1 MTLAAPAR
9 RCRVT
14 RPRPAARTPRDDTS
28 PRRRAATPRHDA
40 APRRLAATPRHDA
53 APRRLAAAPRRD
65 GLIVF
70 VFSRRACAWA
80 GVSIG
85 VSRDTY
91 AARDRAIGKRFGLTI
106 VRSVRRHRASWR
118 QPRVCRVRVSS
129 SYASHRWSSFSSSR
143 GARARGP
150 GSRSAYRARHVCG
163 ARSGDWGAVWS
174 RDRLVGASAPCL
186 VTSLSHASRARH
198 IFVWVTWRSRI
209 AVGDPCDATPA
220 SSSR

>member
-85 VSRDTY
+85 VSRAT
-91 AARDRAIGKRFGLTI
+91 RLRRAIGRSGGGLVSRSFGRCVGTAPRDVNLACVACASRLRMRHIVGHRFRLL
-106 VRSVRRHRASWR
+106 AA
-118 QPRVCRVRVSS
+118 RVRVG
-129 SYASHRWSSFSSSR
+129 R
-143 GARARGP
+143 GLDRRIAR
-150 GSRSAYRARHVCG
+150 VCG
-163 ARSGDWGAVWS
+163 ARSDDRGAVWS

-186 VTSLSHASRARH
+186 VTSLERASRARRV
-198 IFVWVTWRSRI
+198 FVCVTSLVIVFVFSQRAR
-209 AVGDPCDATPA
+209 A
-220 SSSR
+220 SSALQ